1 MLHQVGSGAWT
12 EVVVPAERV
21 TSDIEELCERVFG
34 DICSTQDINSHIVT
48 LTLDDAAKINSHV
61 IVKLPGS
68 LVMAAA
74 ADVKI
79 NCKDP
84 DLYSD
89 EFVQSLMIPGAP
101 PAVLELKV
109 GAR

>member
-1 MLHQVGSGAWT
+1 MLGNVGAGRAPSVTVPPECVVCDLDVLCDSVLGADVSAT
-12 EVVVPAERV
+12 GRN
-21 TSDIEELCERVFG
+21 I
-34 DICSTQDINSHIVT
+34 IC
-48 LTLDDAAKINSHV
+48 LTLDDAASINSRV
-61 IVKLPGS
+61 IARMPGA
-68 LVMAAA
+68 VVVAAA

-84 DLYSD
+84 ELYSD
-89 EFVQSLMIPGAP
+89 EFLASLHITGAP